1 MKYNSDG
8 FTFLELIVVMVI
20 IAIGSSLVFVSVG
33 KSVATR
39 KNKNFAYEMIS
50 FCKTARRLAIERGM
64 PVVFYISG
72 EKRQCWID
80 NTGMSIEVPEEMLV
94 EGERVS
100 AFDNGVY
107 GISFYPDGSASGG
120 ELTLSVAG
128 NTLCTVKVD
137 VITGIITAA
146 GAVAE
151 RAVGR
156 R

>member
-8 FTFLELIVVMVI
+8 FTLLELIIVMVI
-20 IAIGSSLVFVSVG
+20 IAIGSSLVFVRVG

-39 KNKNFAYEMIS
+39 RNKSFAYELIS
-50 FCKTARRLAIERGM
+50 LCKTARRLAIERGM
-64 PVVFYISG
+64 PISFYISG
-72 EKRQCWID
+72 DKRQCWID
-80 NTGMSIEVPEEMLV
+80 DTGMSIDVPEEMLV

-107 GISFYPDGSASGG
+107 GFSFYPDGSASGG

-128 NTLCTVKVD
+128 STLCTVKVD
-137 VITGIITAA
+137 VITGTISAA
-146 GAVAE
+146 GSVAG
-151 RAVGR
+151 RALGR